1 MSAAASAS
9 TTLLPHLAAVRE
21 KATVVLASKSPR
33 RVEIMGLMG
42 LAPPE
47 GKDDAAVFRVVPS
60 GFPEDLDK
68 SCKSKTNK
76 WSGWLAGWLNGGW
89 MWMDAVA

>member
-1 MSAAASAS
+1 MASAS
-9 TTLLPHLAAVRE
+9 TTLLPHLAAIRD

-42 LAPPE
+42 LAPGE
-47 GKDDAAVFRVVPS
+47 EDGAVFKVVPS

-68 SCKSKTNK
+68 SCES
-76 WSGWLAGWLNGGW
+76 
-89 MWMDAVA
+89 